1 MGTEESPTKNSNRIE
16 IENKKYL
23 FKLIIKKTN
32 KIKQNFEAFIKKK
45 KNYFRE
51 GIEKKKRKWIKYFF
65 NYNFGEEYRDNYN

>member
-1 MGTEESPTKNSNRIE
+1 MWVQRNHPQKIATE

-51 GIEKKKRKWIKYFF
+51 GIEKKKRK
-65 NYNFGEEYRDNYN
+65 